1 LSQKQLYQRHWSS
14 ESAAAVNT
22 ATMMHPAR
30 KAYVEDAE
38 MEVRIETHNRV
49 ASSPILTGG

>member
-14 ESAAAVNT
+14 ESTAAINT

-38 MEVRIETHNRV
+38 MEVRIETLIAHN
-49 ASSPILTGG
+49 L